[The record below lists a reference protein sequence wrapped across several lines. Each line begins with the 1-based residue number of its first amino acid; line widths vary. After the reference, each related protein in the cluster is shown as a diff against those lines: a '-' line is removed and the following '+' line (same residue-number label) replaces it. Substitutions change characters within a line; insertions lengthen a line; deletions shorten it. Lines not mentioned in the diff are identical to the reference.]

1 MAITDAE
8 AARKMAELH
17 PDLHQSRQTAFGENY
32 IQDIEQGTGTA
43 QYYSGFGLAP
53 DWVTGAIGT
62 PATTPVVQEPTAGDA
77 QVAEQIAAQDRSA
90 SAVQPTTVSDPFLA
104 SGAAGGA
111 RLPPMDQAGAVAAMT
126 PDAAYSLP
134 GQSDPFLASGAAG
147 GARLPATQA
156 TTTLPSGDV
165 FAANDPTVLEKMDY
179 TPTAE
184 SQSSWEKV

>member
-77 QVAEQIAAQDRSA
+77 QVAEQIAAQDRDAEITGA
-90 SAVQPTTVSDPFLA
+90 SVVQPTGGEQINVDTPLTQMITDPVTGQTQTVKQAMTSPEAYNIPGEMPKTPAEGMVWGPQEQFQPEISDPFFNVRS
-104 SGAAGGA
+104 SG
-111 RLPPMDQAGAVAAMT
+111 R
-126 PDAAYSLP
+126 
-134 GQSDPFLASGAAG
+134 
-147 GARLPATQA
+147 REI
-156 TTTLPSGDV
+156 TTNWIWRRKS
-165 FAANDPTVLEKMDY
+165 
-179 TPTAE
+179 
-184 SQSSWEKV
+184 